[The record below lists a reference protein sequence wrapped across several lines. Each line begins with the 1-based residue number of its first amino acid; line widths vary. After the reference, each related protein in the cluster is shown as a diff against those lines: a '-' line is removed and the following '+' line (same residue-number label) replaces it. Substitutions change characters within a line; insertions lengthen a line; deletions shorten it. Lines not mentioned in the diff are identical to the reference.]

1 MKRLGVPLT
10 TVVVLLSAATLS
22 LAQGDTNPPA
32 GTLERPAAV
41 PDSSGSGTAREGLGS
56 TGWTGGSRSQGDTT
70 TGQNSHALDSDAAQ
84 QQPLMAT
91 GADLLGP
98 PKRFPA
104 AQTPE

>member
-1 MKRLGVPLT
+1 MKGLSVPLT
-10 TVVVLLSAATLS
+10 TMVVLVSAATLS
-22 LAQGDTNPPA
+22 LAQIDTNPPA
-32 GTLERPAAV
+32 GTLERPVAV
-41 PDSSGSGTAREGLGS
+41 PDSSGSGTAPEGVGS
-56 TGWTGGSRSQGDTT
+56 TGWTGGSRSPGDTT

-91 GADLLGP
+91 GADLLGR